1 MYRREIW
8 IEKDLLCEP
17 CLCADVAIKAT
28 KVCKTCED
36 PEPLCESCAQQ
47 HNRQKATR
55 GHEMCDDFKEYST
68 HRGHLKEK

>member
-1 MYRREIW
+1 MYRREIG

-17 CLCADVAIKAT
+17 CLCANIETKAT

-68 HRGHLKEK
+68 HQGHLKEK